1 MDINERNT
9 YIFKEIKNHLN
20 YIKKIKPNIEIAYIA
35 LQGSQNY
42 NLDIY
47 NDEYK
52 SDIDTKAI
60 VIPSLEDISKNKKP
74 ISETIILPDNS
85 HCDLKDIRIMFEQF
99 KKQNINFVEIIFT
112 KYRIINPRYK
122 DLFKELYDNRER
134 IAHFNTN
141 QAIRC
146 IAGMSMQKLK
156 ALEHPYEG
164 LKDKIEKY
172 GYDGK
177 QLHHIIRMNNFIKT
191 YAIEKKPFEYCL
203 TYNPNIDMLYKA
215 KLNKYSLE
223 EAREIANKCNKE
235 TIKLEKEN
243 LLEKDVIDNNVIDLL
258 QNIQYESIKRYI
270 QYEITPKINI
280 VNKEYDNVF
289 VTSDLHFGHIN
300 VMMFEPQ
307 RYDELIG
314 ISQEEAVSKYIKEHN
329 ININEVDIR
338 ELYREVNKQ
347 YIDQHDN
354 KLIKNWNDIVKEND
368 LVYILG
374 DLSFKNGEETNKIL
388 QQLNGDKI
396 LIKGNHDFA
405 FLDTHKF
412 DKSLFK
418 EIVDYKEINIYDKNF
433 VLFHYPIA
441 TWNLKQ
447 KGSIHLYG
455 HVHSNKTTTH
465 PLEMELENAYNV
477 GVDVNHYKPINIKNF
492 IKE

>member
-1 MDINERNT
+1 MGGKED
-9 YIFKEIKNHLN
+9 IFKKLKEHYN
-20 YIKKIKPNIEIAYIA
+20 YLKEYHPNYNVIYLG

-47 NDEYK
+47 TDEYC
-52 SDIDTKAI
+52 SDVDTKAI
-60 VIPSLEDISKNKKP
+60 LVPSLKEISLNKQP
-74 ISETIILPDNS
+74 VSTTVILPDNS
-85 HCDLKDIRIMFEQF
+85 HCDCKDIRLMMENF
-99 KKQNINFVEIIFT
+99 KKQNINFIEILFT
-112 KYRIINPRYK
+112 EFRLINPKYK
-122 DLFKELYDNRER
+122 DLILELINMNED
-134 IAHFNTN
+134 IAHLNEN
-141 QAIRC
+141 QALRC
-146 IAGMSMQKLK
+146 MSGMSMEKKK
-156 ALEHPYEG
+156 ALCHPYPT
-164 LKDKIEKY
+164 LIDKIEKY

-177 QLHHIIRMNNFIKT
+177 QLHHIIRMNDFIKAYTSGKT
-191 YAIEKKPFEYCL
+191 YRECL
-203 TYNPNIDMLYKA
+203 TTYNDKDLLMSA
-215 KLNKYSLE
+215 KLSKFTLE
-223 EAREIANKCNKE
+223 EALDLSNKYDEDTKLIKDKFLKEQDIINKE
-235 TIKLEKEN
+235 TLEKMN
-243 LLEKDVIDNNVIDLL
+243 D
-258 QNIQYESIKRYI
+258 IQYRIIKRSI
-270 QYEITPKINI
+270 ELELEPKEETKKEIDPNCYK
-280 VNKEYDNVF
+280 NVF

-338 ELYREVNKQ
+338 ELHREVNKQ

-374 DLSFKNGEETNKIL
+374 DLSFKNGKETNKIL

-396 LIKGNHDFA
+396 LIKGNHDFT

-465 PLEMELENAYNV
+465 PLEMKLENAYNV
-477 GVDVNHYKPINIKNF
+477 GVDVNRYKPINIKNY

>member
-1 MDINERNT
+1 M
-9 YIFKEIKNHLN
+9 
-20 YIKKIKPNIEIAYIA
+20 
-35 LQGSQNY
+35 
-42 NLDIY
+42 
-47 NDEYK
+47 
-52 SDIDTKAI
+52 
-60 VIPSLEDISKNKKP
+60 
-74 ISETIILPDNS
+74 
-85 HCDLKDIRIMFEQF
+85 
-99 KKQNINFVEIIFT
+99 
-112 KYRIINPRYK
+112 
-122 DLFKELYDNRER
+122 
-134 IAHFNTN
+134 
-141 QAIRC
+141 
-146 IAGMSMQKLK
+146 
-156 ALEHPYEG
+156 
-164 LKDKIEKY
+164 
-172 GYDGK
+172 DGK